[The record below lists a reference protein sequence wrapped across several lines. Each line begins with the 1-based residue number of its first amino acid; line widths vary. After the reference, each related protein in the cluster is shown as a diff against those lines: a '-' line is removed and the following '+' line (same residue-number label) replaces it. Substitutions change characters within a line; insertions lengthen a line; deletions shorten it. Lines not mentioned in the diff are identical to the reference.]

1 MQGNLDPGLAGHGAD
16 AGDGG
21 RRKRSRLLEL
31 MRGRDGY
38 IFNLGHGVPP
48 DAKME
53 NLEALVSTV
62 QNFA

>member
-1 MQGNLDPGLAGHGAD
+1 MA
-16 AGDGG
+16 
-21 RRKRSRLLEL
+21 SETTRLLEL

-48 DAKME
+48 HAKME

-62 QNFA
+62 QNFV